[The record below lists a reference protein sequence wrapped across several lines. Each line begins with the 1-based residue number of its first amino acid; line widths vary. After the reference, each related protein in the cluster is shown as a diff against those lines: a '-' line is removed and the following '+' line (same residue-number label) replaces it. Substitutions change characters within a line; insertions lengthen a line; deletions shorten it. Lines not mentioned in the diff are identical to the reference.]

1 MKLDKL
7 TAKATEALHDA
18 QNVAE
23 ESKNPEVTAEHL
35 LAALLR
41 QSDGMGRMIL
51 QRAGIS
57 EATVQKM
64 FDDHLAGLPRVEGN
78 QEIRPSQA
86 FLEVLKKADALAK
99 GRGDQ
104 YLSTEH
110 MLLAYVQN
118 PQAVLSGA
126 LRGMGLSPEVV
137 EAVLNDLRQ
146 GRPINSEN
154 PEGTTDALG
163 KYARNL
169 NEAARKGKL
178 DPVIGRDE
186 EIRRIMQVLSR
197 RTKNNPVL
205 IGEPGVG
212 KTAIVEGMAGRI
224 VAGEVPEGLRDKE
237 IYALDLGSMV
247 AGAKYRGEFED
258 RLKALLG
265 EVQGS
270 DGRVILFIDEIHTLV
285 GAGAAEGAIDAANM
299 LKPALARG
307 ELRCIGATTLKEY
320 QKYIEKDQALERRF
334 QPVFAAEPSLDETV
348 MILRGLK
355 DRYELHHGVR
365 ITDGAIVAAAKL
377 SNRYITDRFLPDK
390 AVDLID
396 EACSKMRIELDSL
409 PEELDRTAK
418 QIQSLK
424 IEREAL
430 KLEKDKASRERL
442 GVLERE
448 LANLEEDFQQK
459 KGIWETERHGV
470 EKAKLLREEIERYRV
485 EEKEAE
491 RVGDLNRVAEIRY
504 GKVAQL
510 ETKLKELEVKL
521 KETEKQYLKEEV
533 GFEDIASIV
542 ARWTGIPV
550 TRMMQGEKERLLGIQ
565 DLLKERVVGQDQALE
580 AVSEAILRSRSGL
593 ADPQRPMGVFLFLG
607 PTGVGKTE
615 TARALSRFLFDDEN
629 AMLRIDMSE
638 YMEKHAVARL
648 MGAPPG
654 YVGYEEGGQLT
665 EAVRRRPYQVIL
677 FDEVEKAH
685 PEVFNLFLQI
695 FDDGRLTDGKGRT
708 VDFRN
713 TIIIMTSNLGSQIL
727 LEDKG
732 DFSQKQKLVEAELQR
747 FFRPEFLNRL
757 DDIIFYQPIGVDSLR
772 KIVRV
777 QLDLLLARAKE
788 QGLQVKVQDDVIDY
802 LGERGYDPQFG
813 ARPLKRLLQREA
825 GGLLSRVILKGEF
838 DPEKQYRLVAKDGK
852 LKLAG

>member
-1 MKLDKL
+1 MKLDKV
-7 TAKATEALHDA
+7 TAKATEALNQAQEDA
-18 QNVAE
+18 QARG
-23 ESKNPEVTAEHL
+23 NPEATPEHL
-35 LAALLR
+35 LGALLA
-41 QSDGMGRMIL
+41 QPEGIGRMIL
-51 QRAGIS
+51 KRSGIS
-57 EATVQKM
+57 ESAVQSTVQ
-64 FDDHLAGLPRVEGN
+64 DHLERLPRAPGGEV
-78 QEIRPSQA
+78 RPSKA
-86 FLEVLKKADALAK
+86 FLELLEKSQVLARERKDE
-99 GRGDQ
+99 
-104 YLSTEH
+104 YLSAEH
-110 MLLAYVQN
+110 MLLAYLQN
-118 PQAVLSGA
+118 SSAPLGSA
-126 LRGMGLSPEVV
+126 LRAHGLSPEVV
-137 EAVLNDLRQ
+137 EAVLKDLR
-146 GRPINSEN
+146 GTRPVNSEN
-154 PEGTTDALG
+154 PEGTMDALG

-169 NEAARKGKL
+169 NESARKGKL

-224 VAGEVPEGLRDKE
+224 VQGEVPDGLKDKE
-237 IYALDLGSMV
+237 IFALDLGAMI

-258 RLKALLG
+258 RLKALLD
-265 EVQGS
+265 EVQRS

-307 ELRCIGATTLKEY
+307 DLRCIGATTLKEY

-334 QPVFAAEPSLDETV
+334 QPVFASEPSVDETI

-355 DRYELHHGVR
+355 DRYQIHHGVH
-365 ITDGAIVAAAKL
+365 ITDGAIIAAAKL

-409 PEELDRTAK
+409 PEELDRISK

-430 KLEKDKASRERL
+430 KMEKDRASKERMAN
-442 GVLERE
+442 LERE
-448 LANLEEDFQQK
+448 LADLEEGFEQK

-470 EKAKLLREEIERYRV
+470 EKAKVLREDIERFRV

-504 GKVAQL
+504 GKIAQL
-510 ETKLKELEVKL
+510 ETALKDLEVKI
-521 KETEKQYLKEEV
+521 KETEKQYLREEV
-533 GFEDIASIV
+533 EYEDIAGIV
-542 ARWTGIPV
+542 SRWTGIPV
-550 TRMMQGEKERLLGIQ
+550 SRMLQGEKERLLGMLG
-565 DLLKERVVGQDQALE
+565 LLKQRVVGQDPALE
-580 AVSEAILRSRSGL
+580 AVTEAILRSRSGL
-593 ADPQRPMGVFLFLG
+593 SDPRRPMGVFLFLG

-615 TARALSRFLFDDEN
+615 TARALSQFLFDDEH
-629 AMLRIDMSE
+629 AMLRVDMSE

-648 MGAPPG
+648 IGAPPG

-685 PEVFNLFLQI
+685 SDVFNIFLQI

-713 TIIIMTSNLGSQIL
+713 TIIVMTSNLGSQYL
-727 LEDKG
+727 LEAEG
-732 DFSQKQKLVEAELQR
+732 TFEEKQQQVEAELRR
-747 FFRPEFLNRL
+747 FFRPEFVNRL
-757 DDIIFYQPIGVDSLR
+757 DDVIFFQPISKESLR

-777 QLDLLLARAKE
+777 QLDELIARAKE
-788 QGLQVKVQDDVIDY
+788 QGLLVQASDAVVDY
-802 LGERGYDPQFG
+802 LGERGYDAQFG

-825 GGLLSRVILKGEF
+825 GGLLSRIILKGDF
-838 DPEKQYRLVAKDGK
+838 SAEKEHKLVVKDGR
-852 LKLAG
+852 LKLAL

>member
-1 MKLDKL
+1 MKLDRI
-7 TAKATEALHDA
+7 TTKAAEAINSA
-18 QNVAE
+18 Q
-23 ESKNPEVTAEHL
+23 ESAGNRGNPEVTPEHVL
-35 LAALLR
+35 EALFA
-41 QSDGMGRMIL
+41 QPDGMGKMIL

-57 EATVQKM
+57 DASVKSILSEYTAK
-64 FDDHLAGLPRVEGN
+64 LPRAPGGEV
-78 QEIRPSQA
+78 RPSSA
-86 FLEVLKKADALAK
+86 FVDLLKKSEALAK
-99 GRGDQ
+99 SRGDE
-104 YLSTEH
+104 YLSAEH
-110 MLLAYVQN
+110 MILVYLQNGSAVLN
-118 PQAVLSGA
+118 PQFRPL
-126 LRGMGLSPEVV
+126 GLVPEVV
-137 EAVLNDLRQ
+137 EAVLKNVRG
-146 GRPINSEN
+146 GRPVNSEN
-154 PEGTTDALG
+154 PEGTMDALG

-169 NEAARKGKL
+169 NESARKGKL

-224 VAGEVPEGLRDKE
+224 VQGEVPDGLKDKE
-237 IYALDLGSMV
+237 IYALDLGAMV

-258 RLKALLG
+258 RLKALLDD
-265 EVQGS
+265 VQGS

-334 QPVFAAEPSLDETV
+334 QPVFAAEPSVDETI

-355 DRYELHHGVR
+355 DRYQIHHGVH
-365 ITDGAIVAAAKL
+365 ITDGAIVAAARL

-409 PEELDRTAK
+409 PEELDRISK

-430 KLEKDKASRERL
+430 KLEKDRASRERL
-442 GVLERE
+442 GSLERE
-448 LANLEEDFQQK
+448 LADLEEDFKQK

-470 EKAKLLREEIERYRV
+470 EKAKRLREEIERFRL

-510 ETKLKELEVKL
+510 DTQLKELESKI
-521 KETEKQYLKEEV
+521 KETEKQYLREEV
-533 GFEDIASIV
+533 EYEDIAGIV
-542 ARWTGIPV
+542 SRWTGIPV
-550 TRMMQGEKERLLGIQ
+550 SRMMQGEKERLLGMLE
-565 DLLKERVVGQDQALE
+565 LLKQRVVGQDEALE
-580 AVSEAILRSRSGL
+580 AVTEAILRSRSGL
-593 ADPQRPMGVFLFLG
+593 SDPQRPMGVFLFLG

-615 TARALSRFLFDDEN
+615 TARALSQFLFDDEH
-629 AMLRIDMSE
+629 AMVRIDMSE

-648 MGAPPG
+648 IGAPPG

-685 PEVFNLFLQI
+685 PDAFNLFLQI

-713 TIIIMTSNLGSQIL
+713 TIIVMTSNLGSQYL
-727 LEDKG
+727 LEAEGSFEEKRR
-732 DFSQKQKLVEAELQR
+732 QVEVELHR
-747 FFRPEFLNRL
+747 FFRPEFINRL
-757 DDIIFYQPIGVDSLR
+757 DDVIFFKPISKESLR
-772 KIVRV
+772 RIVQV
-777 QLDLLLARAKE
+777 QLDQLIARARE
-788 QGLQVKVQDDVIDY
+788 QGLTVEVTTEVVDY

-825 GGLLSRVILKGEF
+825 GGLLSRVILKGDF
-838 DPEKQYRLVAKDGK
+838 SPDKTYRLVVKGGQ
-852 LKLAG
+852 LKLAA

>member
-1 MKLDKL
+1 MKMDRL
-7 TAKATEALHDA
+7 TAKATEALNRAQEDA
-18 QNVAE
+18 QARG
-23 ESKNPEVTAEHL
+23 NPEVTAEHL
-35 LAALLR
+35 LGALLAQTDGTAR
-41 QSDGMGRMIL
+41 MVLQRSGIAEQAVQSLVTDHLGRLPRAEGGEVRPAQGFLDLLKQSD
-51 QRAGIS
+51 
-57 EATVQKM
+57 V
-64 FDDHLAGLPRVEGN
+64 
-78 QEIRPSQA
+78 
-86 FLEVLKKADALAK
+86 LAK
-99 GRGDQ
+99 QGKDQ
-104 YLSTEH
+104 YLSAEH
-110 MLLAYVQN
+110 ILLAYLRN
-118 PQAVLSGA
+118 PKAALASP
-126 LRGMGLSPEVV
+126 LRGLGLSVEVV
-137 EAVLNDLRQ
+137 EAVMKDLRG
-146 GRPINSEN
+146 GRPVDSEN
-154 PEGTTDALG
+154 PEGTMDALG

-169 NEAARKGKL
+169 NESARKGKL
-178 DPVIGRDE
+178 DPVIGREE

-212 KTAIVEGMAGRI
+212 KTAIVEGMAGQI
-224 VAGEVPEGLRDKE
+224 VQGEVPDGLKDKE
-237 IYALDLGSMV
+237 IFALDLGAMI

-258 RLKALLG
+258 RLKALLD
-265 EVQGS
+265 EVQRS

-307 ELRCIGATTLKEY
+307 DLRCIGATTLKEY

-334 QPVFAAEPSLDETV
+334 QPVFASEPSVDETV

-355 DRYELHHGVR
+355 DRYQIHHGVH

-409 PEELDRTAK
+409 PEELDRMSK

-430 KLEKDKASRERL
+430 KLEKDKLSRERMAN
-442 GVLERE
+442 LERE
-448 LANLEEDFQQK
+448 LANLEEDLGQK
-459 KGIWETERHGV
+459 KGVWETERHGV
-470 EKAKLLREEIERYRV
+470 EKAKRLREEIENFRV

-504 GKVAQL
+504 GKIAQL
-510 ETKLKELEVKL
+510 ETALKELEGKI
-521 KETEKQYLKEEV
+521 KETEKQYLREEV
-533 GFEDIASIV
+533 EYEDIAGIV
-542 ARWTGIPV
+542 SRWTGIPV
-550 TRMMQGEKERLLGIQ
+550 TRMLQGEKERLLGML
-565 DLLKERVVGQDQALE
+565 DLLKERVVGQDAALE

-593 ADPQRPMGVFLFLG
+593 SDPQRPMGVFLFLG

-615 TARALSRFLFDDEN
+615 TARALSQFLFDDEH

-685 PEVFNLFLQI
+685 SDVFNIFLQI

-713 TIIIMTSNLGSQIL
+713 TIIVMTSNLGSQYL
-727 LEDKG
+727 LDGEGSFADK
-732 DFSQKQKLVEAELQR
+732 QKQVEAELQR
-747 FFRPEFLNRL
+747 FFRPEFMNRL
-757 DDIIFYQPIGVDSLR
+757 DDVIFFQPISKESLR

-777 QLDLLLARAKE
+777 QLAHLIARAKE
-788 QGLQVKVQDDVIDY
+788 QGLLVSVSDEVVDY
-802 LGERGYDPQFG
+802 LGERGYDAQFG

-838 DPEKQYRLVAKDGK
+838 SSDAEHRLVVKDGK
-852 LKLAG
+852 LKLAL